1 MTRMKWVWRLMVIG
15 TVIAIGITTA
25 AYGSAAKPG
34 SAKAAAGSGS
44 SRAAVESGGGTS
56 NTLNISDEYG
66 VTWTCQFNPY
76 NASDE
81 FDSFGPVYE
90 ELVYQDALENG
101 KATPW
106 LATAWAWSNK
116 DETLTF
122 TIRKGVTW
130 SDGQAFSAKDV
141 LFTFNLLKKNPA
153 LDLNSDWSVLKSVAL
168 VGSDQVVLEFKT
180 PAVPYFYY
188 IADETPI
195 VPAHIW
201 STVGNPITYLD
212 KSPIGTGPYVMTSCD
227 GANIQYTKNNHYW
240 QPGLPHIETVNF
252 PSYLSNTPANEDLRS
267 GLDQWGSQFIPN
279 IQKFYLAANPKYYH
293 YWFEPVYNVNIY
305 VNLTDPLLSNLAV
318 REAMAYAINRPQVSK
333 IGEYGYEPPSN
344 QTDIVKPTFS
354 GWYDSGLAAQ
364 YGNAYA
370 YDPSRAISILK
381 AAGFKRGSN
390 GIFEKDGK
398 QLSFTIVNQGGF
410 SDWVAAVN
418 VVQSNLKAVGIQ
430 IIPDNLSNTTFL
442 SDVYEGHYQLAYNW
456 DTGGPTPYYELRQL
470 LYSPNSAPIGTSAA
484 SNWERYSSK
493 STDALID
500 EYAATTSTSVQHN
513 VVDQLE
519 KVMLSEVPVIP
530 VTEAVDCYQYDT
542 QNIGGWVTPSDPYA
556 QPAQYAWPDWGV
568 VLLHLYH
575 K

>member
-1 MTRMKWVWRLMVIG
+1 MSKVKWGWGLIVMG
-15 TVIAIGITTA
+15 AVIAIGITTA
-25 AYGSAAKPG
+25 AYGSAAKPQ
-34 SAKAAAGSGS
+34 STKATAKSLTSKVTAKAASNP
-44 SRAAVESGGGTS
+44 S

-106 LATAWAWSNK
+106 LATAWAWTNK

-130 SDGQAFSAKDV
+130 SDGQGFSAKDV

-168 VGSDQVVLEFKT
+168 KGSDQVVFQFKT

-188 IADETPI
+188 IADQTPI

-201 STVGNPITYLD
+201 STVSNPITYLD
-212 KSPIGTGPYVMTSCD
+212 PHPIGTGPYVMSSCD

-240 QPGLPHIETVNF
+240 QPGLPKIETVNF

-267 GLDQWGSQFIPN
+267 GVDQWGSQFIPS
-279 IQKFYLAANPKYYH
+279 IQKFYISANPKYYH

-305 VNLTDPLLSNLAV
+305 INQTNSILSNVAV
-318 REAMAYAINRPQVSK
+318 RQAMAYAVDRPQVSK

-354 GWYDSGLAAQ
+354 SWYDSSLAAK
-364 YGNAYA
+364 YGNAYS
-370 YDPSRAISILK
+370 YDPAKAISILK
-381 AAGFKRGSN
+381 AAGFKKGSN
-390 GIFEKDGK
+390 GIFAKNGQE
-398 QLSFTIVNQGGF
+398 LAFTIINNGGF
-410 SDWVAAVN
+410 SDWVASVN
-418 VVQSNLKAVGIQ
+418 VIQSEFKAVGIQ
-430 IIPDNLSNTTFL
+430 LTPDNLSNTTFL
-442 SDVYEGHYQLAYNW
+442 SDLYEGHYQLAYQW
-456 DTGGPTPYYELRQL
+456 DSSGPGPYYELRQL

-484 SNWERYSSK
+484 SNWERYISK

-500 EYAATTSTSVQHN
+500 QYAATTSTTVQHN
-513 VVDQLE
+513 IVDQLE
-519 KVMLSEVPVIP
+519 GVMLSQVPVIP
-530 VTEAVDCYQYDT
+530 VTEAVDWYQYDT